1 MNRNGYINEQQM
13 LLFLS
18 ELMTSYH
25 HVIIINT
32 SFYIQFDIFA
42 GTDKALGRLNLKQQ
56 NILH

>member
-13 LLFLS
+13 LLFLP

-25 HVIIINT
+25 CVIIVNT

-42 GTDKALGRLNLKQQ
+42 GTDKALGRLNLE
-56 NILH
+56 